1 MAIRGLTAFAKLSS
15 SQSFSQTNGPVDFSN
30 RWRSCYG
37 KSREP
42 TAVLN
47 HPIWLP
53 WAVKLKPLKQRLA
66 ELRYSFVHT
75 PAAIKFVWRGN
86 HWGIVGLGLLTL
98 AGALLPAAQAW
109 VGKLIVDGVV
119 AAIQHG
125 RDHAL
130 AQSVYYY
137 LVVELGLILFSTG
150 VAQGRRLIQQLIQL
164 KLANQIR
171 GEIIDKAL
179 TLDLAFFEHPD
190 YYDKLQNARREGG
203 YKPVELINDTFQIVQ
218 NAITLVSF
226 ALLLLR
232 FSPWLVAIL
241 IVTSIPAFIAE
252 TRFSGQGFRLLTRRA
267 PESRQI
273 NYLSRLLT
281 EDSSA
286 KEIKLYNL
294 GATLLRRYLTLFEKF
309 FREDR
314 ALACRRALA
323 GFSLGLLATLGF
335 YASYAWIVWHT
346 VQSHISLG
354 DMTLYLALFRQ
365 GQTTFQSILYAVS
378 SIYENNLFMSNFFE
392 YLAMK
397 PQLAIAAAPK
407 VLPTTLLGGIEFRD
421 VGFRYP
427 DHEDWALRGVNLIIR
442 PGEKIALVGHNGAGK
457 TTLIK
462 LLSRLYDPSEGA
474 ILIDGIDLR
483 EVDPL
488 ALRQKIGV
496 IFQDFV
502 RYHVPVKENIGF
514 GQIDALADRE
524 RIIESARKSGA
535 DAIIDGLPDSYD
547 TMLGRWFRGGHE
559 LSLGQWQKIAL
570 ARAFMRD
577 AEILVLDE
585 PTASVD
591 AQSEYEIF
599 RRFQELTAGKMAILI
614 SHRFSTVRMA
624 DRIAVIEGGAI
635 GEIGSH
641 AELIAR
647 QGTYARLFS
656 MQAEGYR

>member
-1 MAIRGLTAFAKLSS
+1 M
-15 SQSFSQTNGPVDFSN
+15 
-30 RWRSCYG
+30 
-37 KSREP
+37 KSL
-42 TAVLN
+42 VQQFN
-47 HPIWLP
+47 
-53 WAVKLKPLKQRLA
+53 

-75 PAAIKFVWRGN
+75 PQAIRFVWRSN
-86 HWGIVGLGLLTL
+86 HWGILGLAVLTL

-125 RDHAL
+125 QEHEQAK
-130 AQSVYYY
+130 SVFYY
-137 LVVELGLILFSTG
+137 LVVELVLILLSTG
-150 VAQGRRLIQQLIQL
+150 VIQARRLIQQLTQL

-171 GEIIDKAL
+171 GDIIGKAL
-179 TLDLAFFEHPD
+179 TLDLAFFEHPE

-218 NAITLVSF
+218 NAITLASF
-226 ALLLLR
+226 AVLLLR

-241 IVTSIPAFIAE
+241 VLTSIPAFIAE
-252 TRFSGQGFRLLTRRA
+252 TRFSGQGFRLLSRRA

-286 KEIKLYNL
+286 KEIKLFNL
-294 GATLLRRYLTLFEKF
+294 GGTLLTRYMTLFEKF
-309 FREDR
+309 FREDK
-314 ALACRRALA
+314 ALACRRAIA
-323 GFSLGLLATLGF
+323 GFSLGLVATLGF

-346 VQSHISLG
+346 VQTKISLG
-354 DMTLYLALFRQ
+354 DMTLYLAIFRQ
-365 GQTTFQSILYAVS
+365 GQTTFQSILYSVS

-392 YLAMK
+392 FLGMT
-397 PQLAIAAAPK
+397 PQLAIAAQPK
-407 VLPTTLLGGIEFRD
+407 VLPATLRGGIEFRD
-421 VGFRYP
+421 VGFCYP
-427 DHEDWALRGVNLIIR
+427 DHGQWALRGVNLLIR

-462 LLSRLYDPSEGA
+462 LLSRLYDPTEGS

-483 EVDPL
+483 ELDPL

-514 GQIDALADRE
+514 GQIDAVADLDRV
-524 RIIESARKSGA
+524 IESARKSGA
-535 DAIIDGLPDSYD
+535 DAIIDGLPENYD
-547 TMLGRWFRGGHE
+547 TMLGRWFHGGHE

-591 AQSEYEIF
+591 AESEYEIF
-599 RRFQELTAGKMAILI
+599 RNFQELTAGKMAILI

-635 GEIGSH
+635 SEIGSH
-641 AELIAR
+641 RELVDR
-647 QGTYARLFS
+647 NGTYARLFS

>member
-1 MAIRGLTAFAKLSS
+1 MKTLA
-15 SQSFSQTNGPVDFSN
+15 QTF
-30 RWRSCYG
+30 
-37 KSREP
+37 
-42 TAVLN
+42 
-47 HPIWLP
+47 
-53 WAVKLKPLKQRLA
+53 A

-75 PAAIKFVWRGN
+75 PQAIRFVWRNN
-86 HWGIVGLGLLTL
+86 HWGILGLAFLTL

-125 RDHAL
+125 QDHEQAK
-130 AQSVYYY
+130 SVFYY
-137 LVVELGLILFSTG
+137 LVVELLLILFGTG
-150 VAQGRRLIQQLIQL
+150 VVQARRLIQQLTQL

-171 GEIIDKAL
+171 GEIIGKAL
-179 TLDLAFFEHPD
+179 TLDLAFFEHPE

-218 NAITLVSF
+218 NAITLASF
-226 ALLLLR
+226 AVLLLR

-241 IVTSIPAFIAE
+241 VLTSIPAFIAE

-267 PESRQI
+267 PETRQI

-281 EDSSA
+281 EDASA
-286 KEIKLYNL
+286 KEIKLFNL
-294 GATLLRRYLTLFEKF
+294 GGTLLTRYMTLFEKF
-309 FREDR
+309 FHEDK
-314 ALACRRALA
+314 ALACRRAMA
-323 GFSLGLLATLGF
+323 GFSLGLVATLGF
-335 YASYAWIVWHT
+335 YGSYAWIVWHT
-346 VQSHISLG
+346 VQRRISLG
-354 DMTLYLALFRQ
+354 DMTLYLAIFRQ
-365 GQTTFQSILYAVS
+365 GQATFQNILYAVS

-392 YLAMK
+392 FLGMT
-397 PQLAIAAAPK
+397 PQLAIAAKPK
-407 VLPTTLLGGIEFRD
+407 VLPATLRCGIEFRD

-427 DHEDWALRGVNLIIR
+427 DNDAWVLRRVNLIIR

-462 LLSRLYDPSEGA
+462 LLSRLYDPTEGA

-483 EVDPL
+483 DVDPL

-502 RYHVPVKENIGF
+502 RFHLPVKENIGF
-514 GQIDALADRE
+514 GQIDAAADLD
-524 RIIESARKSGA
+524 RIVTSARKSGA
-535 DAIIDGLPDSYD
+535 DTVIDRLPDGYD
-547 TMLGRWFRGGHE
+547 TMLGRWFSGGHE
-559 LSLGQWQKIAL
+559 LSLGQWQKVAL
-570 ARAFMRD
+570 ARAFMRE

-599 RRFQELTAGKMAILI
+599 CHFQELTAGKMAILI

-624 DRIAVIEGGAI
+624 DRIAVIEGGGI
-635 GEIGSH
+635 SEIGSH
-641 AELIAR
+641 KELIDR
-647 QGTYARLFS
+647 NGTYARLFS